1 MRKTKQSMPWPAST
15 ATQPKLTV
23 VEITRPTL
31 CVQSRETMELT
42 NIGRPW
48 DTILTLMTLDNI
60 IEVNSM
66 SKDCVRQNRSCHGQL
81 PNLS

>member
-1 MRKTKQSMPWPAST
+1 MRKTKQIMPWP

-31 CVQSRETMELT
+31 YVQSRETIELT

-48 DTILTLMTLDNI
+48 DTILTLMTQDNI

-66 SKDCVRQNRSCHGQL
+66 SEDCVRQNRACHGQLVQL